1 MSAAERIFKLRTLI
15 IGTTPLAGELI
26 EKINSWP
33 PSRYSIIGVVGES
46 KGMAGRHLSG
56 PILGTL
62 EDLHRIV
69 DEQRPERIVV
79 ALGERRH
86 SLPMRQLVEARI
98 NRRILIE
105 DGHDVYEQLTG
116 KLAIDLMTP
125 SSLIFSRNF
134 RPSQASLAVARIVS
148 MLAVFIGLIVFA
160 PLYGLIAAAIRLDS
174 RGPILF
180 TQERIGLGGRSFK
193 ILKFRTM
200 LEATGPHSEW
210 ARDNDDR
217 ITRVGRVL
225 RKYRL
230 DELPQFIN
238 ILRGDMN
245 LIGPR
250 PHPVSSY
257 EVLEMVSRNL
267 PECGEPI
274 PYYALRCSVRPGMTG
289 WAQVRYRYANDLVE
303 EIEKLRYDLYYIKH
317 YSLWLDIRILFE
329 TVRIVL
335 LGRSS
340 GEPVHERQPVG
351 AVKQPVSIPEA
362 R

>member
-1 MSAAERIFKLRTLI
+1 MLTVERIFKLRTLI
-15 IGTTPLAGELI
+15 IGTTPLTGELI

-33 PSRYSIIGVVGES
+33 PSRYSVIGVVSES
-46 KGMAGRHLSG
+46 KGMAGWHLPC
-56 PILGTL
+56 PILGTI
-62 EDLHRIV
+62 EDLQRIV
-69 DEQRPERIVV
+69 DEQRPERIVI
-79 ALGERRH
+79 ALRERRRR
-86 SLPMRQLVEARI
+86 LPVRQLVDARI
-98 NRRILIE
+98 NGRIQIE
-105 DGHDVYEQLTG
+105 DGHNLYERLTG

-125 SSLIFSRNF
+125 SSLIFSQNF
-134 RPSQASLAVARIVS
+134 RPSPAARAIARIIS
-148 MLAVFIGLIVFA
+148 LLAACIGLVVSA

-174 RGPILF
+174 RGPVLF

-200 LEATGPHSEW
+200 HEATGLHTEW

-217 ITRVGRVL
+217 ITRVGRLL

-238 ILRGDMN
+238 ILQGDMN
-245 LIGPR
+245 LVGPR
-250 PHPVSSY
+250 PHPVSNY
-257 EVLEMVSRNL
+257 EVLEVVSRNL

-274 PYYALRCSVRPGMTG
+274 PYYALRCTVRPGITG
-289 WAQVRYRYANDLVE
+289 WAQVRYRYANDLIE

-317 YSLWLDIRILFE
+317 YSLWMDLRILFE

-340 GEPVHERQPVG
+340 GETVSVRQPVTT
-351 AVKQPVSIPEA
+351 VKKPVSIPEA